1 MKALSQF
8 FVLLLFIISITG
20 CGGSDSASKAE
31 PIYDK
36 PAAAEAAPASGQMGG
51 SIQKASL
58 PETLNAAT
66 VTLLAGDRNGAAGFQ
81 NYSGTAGFQNYT
93 GSRGKFNRPIS
104 ITTDGNAIYAA
115 DYNNHVI
122 RKITIADRKVETFAG
137 SGVAGF
143 ADGVET
149 AARFY
154 YPTAITMDS
163 TNLYVT
169 DSRNFSVRKI
179 DLATRT
185 VTTIAGSSDAAGS
198 IDSPVGTNARFNE
211 LHGITTDG
219 KNIFVSDS
227 NNTIR
232 WIVENPD
239 GTYKVTTLAGTP
251 DKVGSADG
259 IAEKARFNL
268 PGQLTTD
275 GTYLYVTDFNNHTV
289 RRIHIL
295 TAAVETIAGTKGVSG
310 ASDIAPGTFYQPN
323 GITTD
328 GTNLYVTD
336 SYRNTIRKMTK
347 SGENI
352 TTLAGSITG
361 IAGLTIDTAGTAAL
375 FDTPIGLT
383 TDGNSLFI
391 ADSSNNIIRRIG
403 P

>member
-58 PETLNAAT
+58 PETLNANTAAI
-66 VTLLAGDRNGAAGFQ
+66 LAGGAITPGTTR
-81 NYSGTAGFQNYT
+81 TAGFLNYT
-93 GSRGKFNRPIS
+93 GTKAQFNRPIS

-163 TNLYVT
+163 TNLYAT

-179 DLATRT
+179 DIATRT

-232 WIVENPD
+232 WIVKNPD
-239 GTYKVTTLAGTP
+239 ETYRVATLAGTP
-251 DKVGSADG
+251 EKVGSADG
-259 IAEKARFNL
+259 TAEKARFNL

-289 RRIHIL
+289 RRINIL
-295 TAAVETIAGTKGVSG
+295 TAAVETIAGTKGVTG
-310 ASDIAPGTFYQPN
+310 ASNIAPGTFYHPN

-336 SYRNTIRKMTK
+336 YRNTIRKMGK
-347 SGENI
+347 NGENI

-375 FDTPIGLT
+375 FDIPIGLT

-391 ADSSNNIIRRIG
+391 ADSRNNIIRKIG

>member
-8 FVLLLFIISITG
+8 FVLLLFIIGITG

-36 PAAAEAAPASGQMGG
+36 PAVAAETVPSGQMGG
-51 SIQKASL
+51 SIQNTPL
-58 PETLNAAT
+58 PDNLNTTT
-66 VTLLAGDRNGAAGFQ
+66 VTILAGGAITPGTTR
-81 NYSGTAGFQNYT
+81 TAGFLNYT
-93 GSRGKFNRPIS
+93 GTKAQFNRPIS
-104 ITTDGNAIYAA
+104 ITTNKLAIYAA

-122 RKITIADRKVETFAG
+122 RKISLPDLKVETFAG

-154 YPTAITMDS
+154 YPSAITMDS

-169 DSRNFSVRKI
+169 DSRNFAVRKI

-185 VTTIAGSSDAAGS
+185 VTTIAGSSEAAGS
-198 IDSPVGTNARFNE
+198 IDSTVGTDARFNE

-219 KNIFVSDS
+219 NNIFVSDS

-232 WIVENPD
+232 WIVKNPD
-239 GTYKVTTLAGTP
+239 ETYKVTTLAGTP

-259 IAEKARFNL
+259 TAEKARFNL

-289 RRIHIL
+289 RRINIL
-295 TAAVETIAGTKGVSG
+295 TAAVDTIAGTKGVSG

-328 GTNLYVTD
+328 GTYLYVTD
-336 SYRNTIRKMTK
+336 SYRNTIRRMNKN
-347 SGENI
+347 GENI

-361 IAGLTIDTAGTAAL
+361 IAGLTTNTAGTAAL

-383 TDGNSLFI
+383 TDGISLFV
-391 ADSSNNIIRRIG
+391 ADSRNNIIRRIE